1 MALKTTLSRFA
12 EAVTGAVHDFAA
24 AEGWSRTDYVITAT
38 FDRETERVYMHVG
51 SIRPIDRIHWFKGI
65 INQLSIAFG
74 SRSQAMNHVNLVVE
88 QLDRLDQ
95 IFDSYILNEN
105 EIELTDLVH

>member
-12 EAVTGAVHDFAA
+12 QAVTGAVHDFAA
-24 AEGWSRTDYVITAT
+24 AEGWNRDDYVMTAT

-51 SIRPIDRIHWFKGI
+51 SIRPIDDRHWFKGI
-65 INQLSIAFG
+65 VDGLSVAFG
-74 SRSQAMNHVNLVVE
+74 SRALAMYHVNLVVE
-88 QLDRLDQ
+88 NLDHLDQ

-105 EIELTDLVH
+105 EVELTDLVH